1 MEKIMDVSAKIV
13 DIFKFIHCA
22 KRTYNDLKLQNIMI
36 NQGKTLDDD
45 PEVIIIDF
53 GSARK
58 YV

>member
-1 MEKIMDVSAKIV
+1 MDVSAKIV

-45 PEVIIIDF
+45 PEVILIDF